1 MDVIYWVGKLIN
13 VLVQGCNADLT
24 SEESQILLAEFYL
37 RSNKSTAEKVIE
49 YAKQKLEAKPNQ
61 KL

>member
-13 VLVQGCNADLT
+13 VLLQGCNADLT